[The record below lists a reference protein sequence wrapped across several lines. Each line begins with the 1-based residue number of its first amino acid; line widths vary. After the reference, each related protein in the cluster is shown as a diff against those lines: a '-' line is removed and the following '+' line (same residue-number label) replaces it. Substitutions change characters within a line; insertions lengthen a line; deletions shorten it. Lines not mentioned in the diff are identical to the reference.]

1 MGVVVVVA
9 VSMTARMVVR
19 VAVARGV
26 GMGVHRY
33 QAYSTSLPRRAHP
46 KGSSCYWKL

>member
-26 GMGVHRY
+26 GMGVHCY
-33 QAYSTSLPRRAHP
+33 KFYSTRLPSRLHP
-46 KGSSCYWKL
+46 EVSGCYWKL